1 MISVFLCRTIKSSV
15 NRGHHVFIKKNIG
28 ELYVEIVWD
37 FLFEKM
43 LEATL
48 MSYVNQ
54 GKTEYQEILPTNT
67 TYLVVVVV
75 RRSGVIIK
83 CFGFL

>member
-1 MISVFLCRTIKSSV
+1 MIFVFLCRIIESSV
-15 NRGHHVFIKKNIG
+15 NRGHHVIIKNIG
-28 ELYVEIVWD
+28 ELSVEIVWD

-75 RRSGVIIK
+75 RMCGVIIK